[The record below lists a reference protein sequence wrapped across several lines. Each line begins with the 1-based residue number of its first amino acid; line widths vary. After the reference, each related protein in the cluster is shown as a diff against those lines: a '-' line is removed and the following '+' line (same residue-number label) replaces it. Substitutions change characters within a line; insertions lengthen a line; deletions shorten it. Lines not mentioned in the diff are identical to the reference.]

1 MTGRE
6 SGARPDVPQP
16 GRCGENSAG
25 RFQGMFRTTA
35 RAPSGADSEQ
45 ESRPTLCFPGL
56 FAETDDGRPRRSDE
70 DYYPSMPSFAP
81 QPDGFFS
88 DSKGLEPGNTKKA

>member
-70 DYYPSMPSFAP
+70 DYYPSMPSFVQHRMA
-81 QPDGFFS
+81 FFS
-88 DSKGLEPGNTKKA
+88 DYKGLEPSGAKKA